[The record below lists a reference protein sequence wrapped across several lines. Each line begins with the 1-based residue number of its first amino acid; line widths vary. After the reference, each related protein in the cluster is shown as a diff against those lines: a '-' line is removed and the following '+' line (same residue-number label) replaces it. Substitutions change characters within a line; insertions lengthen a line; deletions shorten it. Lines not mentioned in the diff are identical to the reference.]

1 MKCPLCKGRM
11 VPGKTNLP
19 FTVAGE
25 GNVIVVINVP
35 ALVCEQC
42 GDDFVE
48 IDVVRNVEKIID
60 RIERDGISMGLV
72 EYEKAA

>member
-1 MKCPLCKGRM
+1 MKCPLCKGSM
-11 VPGKTNLP
+11 KPGKTNLP
-19 FTVAGE
+19 FSHEG

-35 ALVCEQC
+35 ALVCDQC

-48 IDVVRNVEKIID
+48 IEIVRRVEKILE

-72 EYEKAA
+72 EYDKAA

>member
-1 MKCPLCKGRM
+1 M

-19 FTVAGE
+19 FSFE
-25 GNVIVVINVP
+25 GGNIIVVINVP

-48 IDVVRNVEKIID
+48 IDVVRKVEKIVG
-60 RIERDGISMGLV
+60 RIEHDGISTGMV
-72 EYEKAA
+72 EYDRAA